1 MLKLNLKKITILAL
15 LVLIISVTCVSA
27 QDNETALTSEIT
39 VAGNNGSDIQDAV
52 DHANSGDTINLGSNK
67 TYNIEKEISITKQVT
82 IIGDNV
88 NVSANRAFDIQSASG
103 TTVSGITFINT
114 VEVPEYRGNIN
125 GVAINLRY
133 GNNLLIKDCGFINY
147 ASGIYLNNVRDST
160 VDNCYFTGATT
171 GVNPDSSDSGTKAI
185 NIMGSKNLNIINNV
199 FDGPVLDGLSIAS
212 GSGNILAENNT
223 FINNTY
229 AIFYGGAST
238 EGSKIR
244 NNRFITCGMINT
256 SYYSANL
263 KRTFVVDYPNLPVI
277 SLQKASDNL
286 EITGNEFIVK
296 DNNMLIISEAEN
308 TAHGY
313 PSSIGSI
320 NITDN
325 TVKKADSNVD
335 AKTVTF
341 YYLNVLSSLALKPT
355 GDIIIKNNNFS
366 DVEGIRQFELV
377 FSAIQSGDGDIKI
390 PKASTETYLSAVY
403 VKDGRVV
410 IELSDIAGV
419 SLKSEKVT
427 YRINGGSD
435 ITDTTD
441 EYGHIYINGLE
452 GEAKITAVYKGSD
465 RYYGSELETIV
476 QTGSAQT
483 ATKITASQAKLT
495 AGGKYTFTLKDANG
509 NPLEGKE
516 ISVSFNGKIYTVK
529 TASNGAAAFTLPAV
543 AAGKYAVTLA
553 FTGSSGYKG
562 SVATSTITVQK
573 QVTKLTVAKKT
584 FKKSATKKVTATLK
598 SGGKALSGKKLTL
611 KVSGKTYKATTNK
624 KGVATF
630 EVKITKKGTF
640 TATTKFSGDSAYKAK
655 TVKSKIVVK

>member
-39 VAGNNGSDIQDAV
+39 VTGNNGSDIQDAV

-82 IIGDNV
+82 IKGDNV
-88 NVSANRAFDIQSASG
+88 NISANRAFDIQSASG

-114 VEVPEYRGNIN
+114 IEVPEYRGNIN

-133 GNNLLIKDCGFINY
+133 GNNLLIKNCSFINY

-160 VDNCYFTGATT
+160 VDNCYFTGVTT

-212 GSGNILAENNT
+212 GSGDILAENNT

-277 SLQKASDNL
+277 SLQKASDNI
-286 EITGNEFIVK
+286 EIIGNEFIVK
-296 DNNMLIISEAEN
+296 DNNMLIVSEAEN

-313 PSSIGSI
+313 PSVIGAI

-325 TVKKADSNVD
+325 TVKKQNPDVD
-335 AKTVTF
+335 GSTVKF
-341 YYLNVLSSLALKPT
+341 YYINVLESLGINPV
-355 GDIIIKNNNFS
+355 GDIVVKNNNFTDIPDIES
-366 DVEGIRQFELV
+366 FKIDFAALKSSNGEITISKSLTTSVMSVE
-377 FSAIQSGDGDIKI
+377 
-390 PKASTETYLSAVY
+390 Y

-410 IELSDIAGV
+410 IA
-419 SLKSEKVT
+419 LKDLNDRQITGEKVIYT
-427 YRINGGSD
+427 LNGGSN
-435 ITDTTD
+435 IQATTD
-441 EYGHIYINGLE
+441 EYGHIYIEWLT
-452 GEAKITAVYKGSD
+452 GE
-465 RYYGSELETIV
+465 
-476 QTGSAQT
+476 
-483 ATKITASQAKLT
+483 TKITARFAGSDLYTSSSLT
-495 AGGKYTFTLKDANG
+495 
-509 NPLEGKE
+509 
-516 ISVSFNGKIYTVK
+516 STVDTK
-529 TASNGAAAFTLPAV
+529 KSAPAV
-543 AAGKYAVTLA
+543 VKKT
-553 FTGSSGYKG
+553 
-562 SVATSTITVQK
+562 TS
-573 QVTKLTVAKKT
+573 LTVAKKT
-584 FKKSATKKVTATLK
+584 FKKKAIKKVTATLK

-611 KVSGKTYKATTNK
+611 KVNGKTYKATTNK

-630 EVKITKKGTF
+630 TVKITKKGTF
-640 TATTKFSGDSAYKAK
+640 TATTKFAGDSAYKAK